1 MRLEDLRAKREQILA
16 IAERYGATN
25 VRVFGSV
32 VRDEA
37 RPDSDV
43 DIIVKYTQP
52 IELLDQIGF
61 KQELEEFLGCKVDVV
76 TKKSLH
82 WVIRDR
88 FMKEAVLL

>member
-1 MRLEDLRAKREQILA
+1 MRLEDLRAKRDQILA

-32 VRDEA
+32 ARGDA

-43 DIIVKYTQP
+43 DLIVKYTQP
-52 IELLDQIGF
+52 VGLLDHIGL
-61 KQELEEFLGCKVDVV
+61 KLELEEYLGCKVDLV

-88 FMKEAVLL
+88 VLKEAVAL